1 MKLLTH
7 SQLAKVTRNGERSQ
21 HDPNFDPHPG
31 REALHPRC
39 AVHLATLGNRPARPR
54 SRLRPLRSRARLPRG
69 RLRQLEGARCRARQ
83 VGPSHRAR
91 PLVQTEGPALR
102 LRRHRAPLGAHRDV
116 GSSRNRGSNPRS
128 RAGSGPAAVGT
139 QRVAPLKS
147 RWVHCCAR
155 RPRRRCRSVG
165 RATLTASKMV
175 PFPALPTPHSR
186 ACPQPSQLHSQ
197 SDEGRHCFA
206 ATSTHPRLTVCTLRR
221 WLFCKVDISS
231 ACGRT
236 CHPRMRASS
245 VRSPESPPPASRRVM
260 FDSFSRAPGLT

>member
-175 PFPALPTPHSR
+175 PFPALF
-186 ACPQPSQLHSQ
+186 Q
-197 SDEGRHCFA
+197 
-206 ATSTHPRLTVCTLRR
+206 RR
-221 WLFCKVDISS
+221 IPV
-231 ACGRT
+231 R
-236 CHPRMRASS
+236 
-245 VRSPESPPPASRRVM
+245 VRSRHSFILNPMRDDIALQPRAHIPALQCVHYDDGCSAKSIFRPPATGPVTPGCERVPCV
-260 FDSFSRAPGLT
+260 REKAPLRQAAE